1 MSVLL
6 LLTTLACRPPT
17 HPAAP
22 PPTGQPRAHPQGQL
36 DAQPEAATGC
46 RTDIVAEQSAGAM
59 VVSAHPEASRIGA
72 EILRAG
78 GSAVD
83 AAAAMAVALTLVEPQ
98 SSGIGGGA
106 FLLSYDAETRQISA
120 WDGRETAPAAA
131 SPDQFMA
138 DGVERPWP
146 EVVPGGLSVG
156 TPGLLRVLEAVHAE
170 AGALPWSELMA
181 PTIALA
187 TEGFEVTPR
196 MARSIRQWENAMD
209 PLRRHPGSLAYFYP
223 GGQALAA
230 GDIRDN
236 PALAATLAAI
246 ARQGAD
252 AFYTGPI
259 AEHIVAAVQG
269 ATRNPG
275 RLSLDDLR
283 RYTPVRR
290 EALCLDYR
298 GHRVCGHPPPT
309 SGGTTVLSI
318 LGLLE
323 RFDRAALEP
332 GSAEGAHLF
341 AEAVRL
347 AWADRDRY
355 LADPA
360 FVDVPVAALLSDP
373 YLAER
378 SARLDPAQRLR
389 VVEPGLLQ
397 TSAVDAPAC
406 PEGAD
411 TTHLVVVDA
420 AGNAVSMTSSIE
432 NAWGSGIW
440 VDGFLLNNQ
449 LTDFARTPERGGVA
463 VANAVQPCKRPRSS
477 MSPTLVLDPDGELEL
492 LVGSPGGSRIIQYT
506 ARVLL
511 DVLDHGSSVQE
522 AIAHPNLAQTSQG
535 LELEDDCG
543 TPGWSAATVEALIA
557 LGHDVVRG
565 SLNSGLHGI
574 QRIDGAWVS
583 GVDPRREGV
592 AIAVP

>member
-1 MSVLL
+1 MSVQLI
-6 LLTTLACRPPT
+6 LTALACRHPT
-17 HPAAP
+17 PQP
-22 PPTGQPRAHPQGQL
+22 PPPPQPVI

-46 RTDIVAEQSAGAM
+46 RTDITAQQSEAAM

-78 GSAVD
+78 GTAVD
-83 AAAAMAVALTLVEPQ
+83 AAAAVAVALTLVEPQ

-106 FLLSYDAETRQISA
+106 FLLHYDAQTRQITA

-131 SPDQFMA
+131 TPDLFMA
-138 DGVERPWP
+138 DGTERPWP

-170 AGALPWSELMA
+170 AGALPWAELFT

-187 TEGFEVTPR
+187 RDGFEVTPR

-223 GGQALAA
+223 GGQPLQA
-230 GDIRDN
+230 GDRRDN
-236 PALAATLAAI
+236 PALADTLATI
-246 ARQGAD
+246 AQGGAD

-259 AEHIVAAVQG
+259 AEHVVEAVQQ

-275 RLSLDDLR
+275 RLSLDDLQ

-290 EALCLDYR
+290 EAVCLDYR
-298 GHRVCGHPPPT
+298 GHAVCGHPPPT

-323 RFDRAALEP
+323 RFDPAQLQP
-332 GSAEGAHLF
+332 GSAGSAHLF

-347 AWADRDRY
+347 AWADRDQY

-360 FVDVPVAALLSDP
+360 FVDVPVEALLSDT

-378 SARLDPAQRLR
+378 SAGLQPGQRLSS
-389 VVEPGLLQ
+389 VEPGVLQ
-397 TSAVDAPAC
+397 VQPRDAPAC
-406 PEGAD
+406 PEGSD

-449 LTDFARTPERGGVA
+449 LTDFSRTPERHGEPI
-463 VANAVQPCKRPRSS
+463 ANAVQACKRPRSS
-477 MSPTLVLDPDGELEL
+477 MSPTLVLDADGQLSL

-511 DVLDHGSSVQE
+511 DVLDHGLSVQE
-522 AIAHPNLAQTSQG
+522 AIARPNLAQTGRG

-543 TPGWSAATVEALIA
+543 QPAWSDATVAELQA

-574 QRIDGAWVS
+574 QRIDGGWVS
-583 GVDPRREGV
+583 GVDPRREGA